1 MFTLFYERPLPPV
14 LWHQLVSIL
23 FVDYLDCGARH
34 CYNWGSAGWLSLQN
48 LKCLRCSIAYSPLPP
63 PPPPKKKHQKKK
75 TDRQIDEQTKPFDKR
90 RRGYSA
96 CLLDCYLII
105 IIIIITI
112 TITIIIITA
121 NLCIARER
129 RELKHGVYVR
139 ETLWPPFFLS
149 FGFPSILPLKQT
161 NACARQSA
169 VKLMYLTTMW
179 LEFANQHPESTI
191 KKQKPINL
199 CASRDSLKQMC
210 GPCLIIM
217 KSCYFDYSINK
228 LSTQSHCSICA
239 SHSVHVISTY
249 YVRKGL

>member
-1 MFTLFYERPLPPV
+1 MFTLFCERPLPPI

-34 CYNWGSAGWLSLQN
+34 CCNWGSAGWLSLQN

-63 PPPPKKKHQKKK
+63 PPPPPKKKKKK
-75 TDRQIDEQTKPFDKR
+75 KKKKQIDEQTKPFDKR

-105 IIIIITI
+105 III
-112 TITIIIITA
+112 IIIITA

-149 FGFPSILPLKQT
+149 FGFPSVLVSP
-161 NACARQSA
+161 QS
-169 VKLMYLTTMW
+169 
-179 LEFANQHPESTI
+179 
-191 KKQKPINL
+191 
-199 CASRDSLKQMC
+199 CR
-210 GPCLIIM
+210 
-217 KSCYFDYSINK
+217 
-228 LSTQSHCSICA
+228 
-239 SHSVHVISTY
+239 
-249 YVRKGL
+249 